1 MDIFII
7 ERHREIWIR
16 ARQLQL
22 MTEISQWPQMIWKK
36 YVIWEEGHM
45 VIIETVL
52 IYLIFG

>member
-16 ARQLQL
+16 AQQLQL
-22 MTEISQWPQMIWKK
+22 MTEISLWLQMIWKK

-45 VIIETVL
+45 VITETVL
-52 IYLIFG
+52 ICLMFS